1 MYVCMYVCIHVHT
14 LPDMGSKQFIKRR
27 LKISLTLA
35 LKVNLNLKCIG
46 VLVALKVNL
55 KLKCIGVLVALKVN
69 LKLKCIGVLVTGTR
83 SAVATTVSGK
93 AKMGKLRERE
103 RIKRKRERERE

>member
-35 LKVNLNLKCIG
+35 LKVNL
-46 VLVALKVNL
+46 
-55 KLKCIGVLVALKVN
+55 KLKCIGVFVGDWN
-69 LKLKCIGVLVTGTR
+69 
-83 SAVATTVSGK
+83 S
-93 AKMGKLRERE
+93 
-103 RIKRKRERERE
+103 